1 MKEIVLLL
9 LLSASLVWSADIPAP
24 DLSAYGRLILTP
36 FATAPFPH
44 PSRAKGHLY
53 DGTNY
58 DTATHYSDSTVALF
72 IPKGF
77 RATPRVDFVIH
88 FHGWR
93 NTVAGT
99 LQQFQLAE
107 QLTASG
113 RNAILIVPE
122 GPHNAP
128 DSAGGKL
135 EDSGGFQRFLA
146 EAMAVLQ
153 QNNVISNDAIAGR
166 IILSGHSG
174 GYRVMAAILDRG
186 GLTDH
191 IREVWLFD
199 ALYASSDSFL
209 QWAAQG
215 PNRLLDIYTDHGGTL
230 ENSEAMIATLRQNS
244 QTSRTLIATNE
255 TSLNPADLGTH
266 RYVFLH
272 SDQVHNDVVS
282 RHKTFQLFLET
293 SCLSPGKPRT

>member
-1 MKEIVLLL
+1 MKEILLL
-9 LLSASLVWSADIPAP
+9 LFLSASLAWSAEPAAP
-24 DLSAYGRLILTP
+24 DLSPYGRLIVTN

-44 PSRAKGHLY
+44 PSRAHGHLY

-58 DTATHYSDSTVALF
+58 DTATHYSDSTVAIF
-72 IPKGF
+72 IPNGF
-77 RATPRVDFVIH
+77 RATPAVDFVIH

-107 QLTASG
+107 QLTASH

-122 GPHNAP
+122 GPHDAP

-135 EDSGGFQRFLA
+135 EDSRGFAHFMA
-146 EAMAVLQ
+146 EALTVLK
-153 QNNVISNDAIAGR
+153 QNNVISNEATFGQ

-174 GYRVMAAILDRG
+174 GYRVMAGILDRG

-199 ALYASSDSFL
+199 ALYANSDSFL
-209 QWAAQG
+209 TWAAAS
-215 PNRLLDIYTDHGGTL
+215 PHRLLDIYTDHGGTL
-230 ENSEAMIATLRQNS
+230 ENSQALIATLRQRGQTS
-244 QTSRTLIATNE
+244 QTLLATNE
-255 TSLNPADLGTH
+255 TSLNPTDLTTH
-266 RYVFLH
+266 TYAFLH

-282 RHKTFQLFLET
+282 RNKTFQEFLET
-293 SCLSPGKPRT
+293 SCLIARKPN

>member
-1 MKEIVLLL
+1 MKEIVLFLF
-9 LLSASLVWSADIPAP
+9 LSASLAWSADTAFP
-24 DLSAYGRLILTP
+24 DLSPYGRLIVTN

-44 PSRAKGHLY
+44 PSRANGHLY

-58 DTATHYSDSTVALF
+58 DTHTHYSDSTVALF
-72 IPKGF
+72 IPNGF
-77 RATPRVDFVIH
+77 RATSSVDFVIH

-122 GPHNAP
+122 GPHDAP

-135 EDSGGFQRFLA
+135 EDSRGFAHFMA
-146 EAMAVLQ
+146 EALAVLK
-153 QNNVISNDAIAGR
+153 QNNVISNEALAGK

-174 GYRVMAAILDRG
+174 GYRVMAGILDRG

-199 ALYASSDSFL
+199 ALYANSDSFL
-209 QWAAQG
+209 TWADRG
-215 PNRLLDIYTDHGGTL
+215 NTRLLNIYTDHGGTL
-230 ENSEAMIATLRQNS
+230 ENSQAMFATLSQNG
-244 QTSRTLIATNE
+244 RDIHALLATNE
-255 TSLNPADLGTH
+255 SGVIPLDLITH
-266 RYVFLH
+266 SYVFLH

-282 RHKTFQLFLET
+282 RHKTFQEFLET
-293 SCLSPGKPRT
+293 SCLNASKPN

>member
-9 LLSASLVWSADIPAP
+9 LLSATLAWSAEPSAP
-24 DLSAYGRLILTP
+24 DLSPYGRLIVTP

-44 PSRAKGHLY
+44 PSRAHGHLY

-58 DTATHYSDSTVALF
+58 DTATHYSDSSVALF
-72 IPKGF
+72 IPNGF
-77 RATPRVDFVIH
+77 RATPSVGFVIH

-107 QLTASG
+107 QLTAS
-113 RNAILIVPE
+113 RCNAILIVPE
-122 GPHNAP
+122 GPHDAP

-135 EDSGGFQRFLA
+135 EDSGGFQHFIA
-146 EAMAVLQ
+146 EALTVLK
-153 QNNVISNDAIAGR
+153 QNNVISNDAVCGK

-199 ALYASSDSFL
+199 ALYANSDSYL
-209 QWAAQG
+209 TWAASG

-230 ENSEAMIATLRQNS
+230 ENSLAMIATLRQRGQTS
-244 QTSRTLIATNE
+244 QTLLATNE
-255 TSLNPADLGTH
+255 TSLNPTDLTTH
-266 RYVFLH
+266 SYIFLH
-272 SDQVHNDVVS
+272 SNQVHNDVVS
-282 RHKTFQLFLET
+282 RHKTFQQFLET
-293 SCLSPGKPRT
+293 SSLSRIDP

>member
-1 MKEIVLLL
+1 MKEIILLL
-9 LLSASLVWSADIPAP
+9 LLTASLAGLAEPIAP
-24 DLSAYGRLILTP
+24 DLSSYGRLIITN

-44 PSRAKGHLY
+44 PSRANGHLY

-58 DTATHYSDSTVALF
+58 DTAAHYSDSTVALF
-72 IPKGF
+72 VPNGF
-77 RATPRVDFVIH
+77 RAASSVDFVIH

-107 QLTASG
+107 QLTASH

-122 GPHNAP
+122 GPHDAP

-135 EDSGGFQRFLA
+135 EDAGGFQRFMT
-146 EAMAVLQ
+146 EALTVLKQ
-153 QNNVISNDAIAGR
+153 SEVISNDATAGNL
-166 IILSGHSG
+166 ILSGHSG
-174 GYRVMAAILDRG
+174 GYRVMAGILDRG
-186 GLTDH
+186 GLTGQ

-199 ALYASSDSFL
+199 ALYANSDSFL
-209 QWAAQG
+209 SWAASG

-230 ENSEAMIATLRQNS
+230 ENSQTMIATLRQRGPTS
-244 QTSRTLIATNE
+244 QTLVATNE

-266 RYVFLH
+266 RYIFLH

-282 RHKTFQLFLET
+282 RHKTFQQFLET
-293 SCLSPGKPRT
+293 SCLAASKPN

>member
-9 LLSASLVWSADIPAP
+9 LLSASLAWSADDAAP
-24 DLSAYGRLILTP
+24 DLSPYGRLIVTN
-36 FATAPFPH
+36 FITAPFPH
-44 PSRAKGHLY
+44 PSRANGHRY

-72 IPKGF
+72 IPRGF
-77 RATPRVDFVIH
+77 QATPQVDLVIH

-99 LQQFQLAE
+99 LQQFHLAE
-107 QLTASG
+107 QLAASG

-135 EDSGGFQRFLA
+135 EDPDGFQRFIA
-146 EAMAVLQ
+146 EALAVLKQ
-153 QNNVISNDAIAGR
+153 RAIITQDATVGK

-174 GYRVMAAILDRG
+174 GYKVMAAILDRG
-186 GLTDH
+186 GLSRQ

-199 ALYASSDSFL
+199 ALYADSEKFL
-209 QWAAQG
+209 AWSTNG

-230 ENSEAMIATLRQNS
+230 ETSLAMIATLRQS
-244 QTSRTLIATNE
+244 GQSLLATNALSA
-255 TSLNPADLGTH
+255 TPAGLTNRH
-266 RYVFLH
+266 YVFLH
-272 SDQVHNDVVS
+272 SDQAHNDVVAQ
-282 RHKTFQLFLET
+282 RKTFQLFLET
-293 SCLSPGKPRT
+293 SCLTPTVAPAAPK